1 MSALPNHV
9 LVEWMSDQKLGSREL
24 AELVNKAVAEL
35 TGRSGGLDDSNIR
48 AWRSGRVRCPKSV
61 QLRALELVSGKSAT
75 DLGFERRTRSPATAP
90 AQEEP
95 PVLRRNLI
103 QGAVAIA
110 AAAATPA
117 HAAPAA
123 SASPTSSASSNA
135 SPTSSPAITATAA
148 SRPSSNKPQP

>member
-35 TGRSGGLDDSNIR
+35 TGRPGGLDDSNIR

-75 DLGFERRTRSPATAP
+75 DLVVCVVNPSGVDVGLGVRL
-90 AQEEP
+90 
-95 PVLRRNLI
+95 PVS
-103 QGAVAIA
+103 GVETGEVEVAGGVECVLGG
-110 AAAATPA
+110 
-117 HAAPAA
+117 
-123 SASPTSSASSNA
+123 
-135 SPTSSPAITATAA
+135 
-148 SRPSSNKPQP
+148 